1 MHPPPEYIA
10 YGRERAVTSHDLRLQ
25 PATGQTGA
33 PGRPVVD
40 VAITAHRYATFVR
53 EAVESVLEQSYD
65 RWQLTI
71 CESGPGGGE
80 IEAAVQP
87 YLSDPRVS
95 YAPSGGDLPLADNWT
110 RAIRTGTG
118 TYVTILNDD
127 DRWHADF
134 LGARVDVLEAHP
146 DCGFAFA
153 GWVLVDEHGR
163 ERSLAPLPFEEGVL
177 QQMQLA
183 RRFVE
188 SNPIVGCTSLVRRSA
203 YDAVGPAFDPSWLY
217 CDWEMWARLVAR
229 SPAYYLAR
237 RDSDFRRHARA
248 NSYVSRQEP
257 ERLLAMVDHVER
269 LFEGHVDGFALSSRE
284 RARNRSQIL
293 LRAALNAQHGGG
305 WRAAGPLYRR
315 AVRTY
320 PPTAAS
326 YVALSMIAKSVL
338 GERLSRLVSR
348 GLRAARVRRSTAPT
362 A

>member
-1 MHPPPEYIA
+1 MT
-10 YGRERAVTSHDLRLQ
+10 RQDLRPQ
-25 PATGQTGA
+25 PVTGETGA
-33 PGRPVVD
+33 PGGPVVD

-53 EAVESVLEQSYD
+53 EAVESVLAQSYG
-65 RWQLTI
+65 RWYLTI

-80 IEAAVQP
+80 IEDAVQP

-95 YAPSGGDLPLADNWT
+95 YAPSGRDLPLADNWT
-110 RAIRTGTG
+110 RAIRMGAG
-118 TYVTILNDD
+118 KYVTILNDD

-134 LGARVDVLEAHP
+134 LRARVDVLESHP
-146 DCGFAFA
+146 ECGFAFA
-153 GWVLVDEHGR
+153 GWVLIDENGR
-163 ERSLAPLPFEEGVL
+163 ERSLAPIPFEEGVFPKRE
-177 QQMQLA
+177 LA

-203 YDAVGPAFDPSWLY
+203 YEAVGPAFDPSWLY

-229 SPAYYLAR
+229 FPAYHLAL

-257 ERLLAMVDHVER
+257 EQLLAMVDHVER
-269 LFEGHVDGFALSSRE
+269 LFESDVEGFSLSSRE

-305 WRAAGPLYRR
+305 WRAAAPLYRR

-326 YVALSMIAKSVL
+326 YVSLSMIAKSVL
-338 GERLSRLVSR
+338 GARGSRLVSR
-348 GLRAARVRRSTAPT
+348 GLRAARRSTVPSA
-362 A
+362 